1 MAYVERLYAAAA
13 RARLL
18 KPCIWRPSDGSPEQ
32 AQAVGFTAPDETV
45 LEGLSLSTEYVMTFP
60 ASVLVGLAARE
71 TVEIDDQMF
80 QVREIRAVGDG
91 SERRATLSRI

>member
-1 MAYVERLYAAAA
+1 M
-13 RARLL
+13 
-18 KPCIWRPSDGSPEQ
+18 
-32 AQAVGFTAPDETV
+32 GFTAPDETV
-45 LEGLSLSTEYVMTFP
+45 LDGLSLSTEYVMTYP

>member
-45 LEGLSLSTEYVMTFP
+45 LDGLSLSTEYVMTYP
-60 ASVLVGLAARE
+60 ASVLAGLAARE

>member
-1 MAYVERLYAAAA
+1 M
-13 RARLL
+13 
-18 KPCIWRPSDGSPEQ
+18 
-32 AQAVGFTAPDETV
+32 GFTAPDETV
-45 LEGLSLSTEYVMTFP
+45 LDGLSLSTEYVMTYP

-71 TVEIDDQMF
+71 TVEIDDQLF

>member
-1 MAYVERLYAAAA
+1 M
-13 RARLL
+13 
-18 KPCIWRPSDGSPEQ
+18 
-32 AQAVGFTAPDETV
+32 

-80 QVREIRAVGDG
+80 QIRKIRAVGDG

>member
-45 LEGLSLSTEYVMTFP
+45 LDGLSLSTEYVMTFP